1 MLAAHDQDPLDQ
13 WGIVALHTGE
23 GKHWSLWKLSLG
35 AAWGSPDGSDSK
47 ESACNMG
54 VLLLALGLGR
64 SPGEGNGNL
73 LQYSCLENSMDRGY
87 SLWGHKESDTT
98 EQLRLFIQATQSGL
112 PGHFQTPPFIVPST
126 IPLHVGYFSSHTPIT
141 LLSVILMFP
150 LFSINIQVYYI
161 LGAVINEE
169 EIKSNS
175 IHT

>member
-47 ESACNMG
+47 ESACNRG

-150 LFSINIQVYYI
+150 LLVFYQHSSVLHFRCCDKWRRN
-161 LGAVINEE
+161 
-169 EIKSNS
+169 KK
-175 IHT
+175 